1 MTSDNSDAN
10 KTAAMSDDRA
20 VKVGRHVTWVGFWAN
35 ILLSVFKIL
44 AGVIGR
50 SSAMIADGI
59 HSASDLVTDVVVL
72 TVIGVSRR
80 KENEQYTYGHG
91 KYETFATFIIAVLLG
106 FVGIGMFYDGL
117 TGCIKSLQ
125 GEVLPRPGYIA
136 LIMAVISIAAKEWL
150 FRYTRAAGRKIGS
163 AALEANAW
171 HHRSD
176 ALSSLATVVGI
187 AGAMFLGEHWRVL
200 DPLAAM
206 VVSVL
211 IVIMAVKLAVPSTHE
226 LLERS
231 LPAETTADI
240 EHIVAET
247 PGVIAYHHFRSRRN
261 GSRLIA
267 DLHIKVDPDIT
278 VDQGHEI
285 ASLVE
290 KRLRERYGNM
300 LTNIHV
306 EPYRG
311 EVRCVDGRVAD

>member
-1 MTSDNSDAN
+1 MKQQPDKKTEYSDKDDAL
-10 KTAAMSDDRA
+10 A
-20 VKVGRHVTWVGFWAN
+20 VSVGRRVTWVGFWSN
-35 ILLSVFKIL
+35 IALSILKIA
-44 AGVIGR
+44 AGIIGR
-50 SSAMIADGI
+50 SSAMVADGI

-80 KENEQYTYGHG
+80 KENELYTYGHG

-106 FVGIGMFYDGL
+106 CVGIGMFYEGL
-117 TGCIKSLQ
+117 TGCIKALQ
-125 GEVLPRPGYIA
+125 GAELPRPGYIA
-136 LIMAVISIAAKEWL
+136 LIMAIISIAAKEWL
-150 FRYTRAAGRKIGS
+150 FRYTLAAGRRIGS

-187 AGAMFLGEHWRVL
+187 AGAMFLGQHWRVL

-206 VVSVL
+206 VVSAL
-211 IVIMAVKLAVPSTHE
+211 IIIMAVKLAVPSTRE

-231 LPAETTADI
+231 LPAELTTRM

-267 DLHIKVDPDIT
+267 DMHIKVDPDIS
-278 VDQGHEI
+278 VDRGHDI

-290 KRLRERYGNM
+290 RRLRDNFGNI
-300 LTNIHV
+300 LTNVHV